1 MFKVLAKIWKMRWI
15 FRSLLSSVYFNFR
28 MLPVNQAWKLPILL
42 YKPKL
47 CSLKGK
53 ITVCGNIRFGM
64 VRLGCFRVPLYP
76 NNGIKIYVDGN
87 LVFYGDCNIG
97 NNSVLSVSESGSL
110 SFGRFFSAT
119 AALKLTCSNEICFG
133 EHVTVGWDN
142 IFMDSDFH
150 RLSKLNMGGY
160 TKGYGKIEIGSDN
173 WFACRNIILKN
184 TLTPN
189 KCTIAA
195 QTVLNK
201 DYRKFG
207 EYVVIGNNNTVSV
220 LAKDVWLDSNDPE
233 SRKIEIK

>member
-1 MFKVLAKIWKMRWI
+1 MGQHLYG
-15 FRSLLSSVYFNFR
+15 FRFSSLV
-28 MLPVNQAWKLPILL
+28 Q
-42 YKPKL
+42 
-47 CSLKGK
+47 
-53 ITVCGNIRFGM
+53 TQ
-64 VRLGCFRVPLYP
+64 
-76 NNGIKIYVDGN
+76 
-87 LVFYGDCNIG
+87 YGG
-97 NNSVLSVSESGSL
+97 
-110 SFGRFFSAT
+110 
-119 AALKLTCSNEICFG
+119 
-133 EHVTVGWDN
+133 
-142 IFMDSDFH
+142 
-150 RLSKLNMGGY
+150 
-160 TKGYGKIEIGSDN
+160 KGYGKIEIGSDN